1 MEAVPLAVAV
11 GPLALYLLALGLMNL
26 RQRPT
31 VIAGSTDA
39 AALAC
44 AVSGLIVVGPMN
56 LFLPAAAV
64 IRFGPF
70 AWLLLLGCYGLCAV
84 LYILVARPRLVVFNI
99 SLDRFRSLLLPLAER
114 LDHDVETAGDGL
126 QMPQLSVQFHLEAA
140 PAMRTVSLIATGD
153 HQSYSGW
160 KRLHREL
167 SAELR
172 KSEVRRNP
180 RGFTLL
186 ACALALLGW
195 TTLQLLQTPSA
206 AIAQQLHD
214 ILRVW

>member
-1 MEAVPLAVAV
+1 MEAVPLAVAA
-11 GPLALYLLALGLMNL
+11 GPLALYLLMLGFMNL
-26 RQRPT
+26 RRRPT
-31 VIAGSTDA
+31 VVAGSKDA
-39 AALAC
+39 AALAF
-44 AVSGLIVVGPMN
+44 AISGLIVVGPMN

-99 SLDRFRSLLLPLAER
+99 SVDRFRSVLVPLAER
-114 LDHDVETAGDGL
+114 LDHDVQIAGDAV
-126 QMPQLSVQFHLEAA
+126 QMPQLSLQFHFETAS
-140 PAMRTVSLIATGD
+140 AMRNVSLIATGD
-153 HQSYSGW
+153 RQSYSGW

-167 SAELR
+167 IAELR
-172 KSEVRRNP
+172 QVEVRRNP

-186 ACALALLGW
+186 ACGLALLGW
-195 TTLQLLQTPSA
+195 SALGLVQTPGA
-206 AIAQQLHD
+206 VIAQQLRD